1 MGTMFRKPW
10 LHFLLLGLMLFVGGQ
25 WLFPEPKPV
34 LGPPNPERLRAMV
47 ENYSRFAPYSVSPAL
62 FERFIDTELRDELL
76 FREALKRDLHYR
88 DAAVE
93 QRIIRNMRFLDA
105 NIAASDSEL
114 VEQGYALRLHLT
126 DEVIRRRLVQIME
139 RLIVATRPN
148 PAPSTEAVAVRYEQE
163 LDRWREPARYTFSH
177 VFLSTDRVAE
187 MPALMSQI
195 DAENLSPD
203 AARLL
208 GTPFLSGYAFRRQSP
223 EQITSVFGAEFAE
236 QVSVTEVLADAWIGP
251 VSSVFGQHYVYIEA
265 FEPSRTL
272 TLEEVSVRIERDLV
286 REGEEQAVVD
296 WVEASM
302 ASYEVRRS

>member
-1 MGTMFRKPW
+1 MLRKSW

-34 LGPPNPERLRAMV
+34 LGPPNPERLGAMV
-47 ENYSRFAPYSVSPAL
+47 ENYTRFAPDGVSPAL

-105 NIAASDSEL
+105 NIAASDREL

-139 RLIVATRPN
+139 RLIVALRPN
-148 PAPSTEAVAVRYEQE
+148 PAPSTEAVAARYEQE

-208 GTPFLSGYAFRRQSP
+208 GAPFLSGFAFRRQSP
-223 EQITSVFGAEFAE
+223 EQLTSAFGAEFAE
-236 QVSVTEVLADAWIGP
+236 QVSVTEVLADSWIGP

-272 TLEEVSVRIERDLV
+272 ALEEVSVRIERDLA
-286 REGEEQAVVD
+286 REREEQAVID
-296 WVEASM
+296 WVEATM

>member
-1 MGTMFRKPW
+1 MLRKPW

-34 LGPPNPERLRAMV
+34 LGPPNPERLSAMV
-47 ENYSRFAPYSVSPAL
+47 ENYTRFAPDGVSPAL

-105 NIAASDSEL
+105 NIAASDREL

-139 RLIVATRPN
+139 RMIVATRPN
-148 PAPSTEAVAVRYEQE
+148 PAPSTEAVAARYEQE

-177 VFLSTDRVAE
+177 VFLSTDRVPE

-208 GTPFLSGYAFRRQSP
+208 GAPFLSGYAFRRQSP
-223 EQITSVFGAEFAE
+223 EQMTRVFGAEFAE

-272 TLEEVSVRIERDLV
+272 AIEEVSVRIERDLV

-296 WVEASM
+296 WVRASM
-302 ASYEVRRS
+302 VSYEVRRS

>member
-1 MGTMFRKPW
+1 MLRKPW

-34 LGPPNPERLRAMV
+34 LGPPNPERLSAMV
-47 ENYSRFAPYSVSPAL
+47 ENYSRFSPDGVSPAL

-105 NIAASDSEL
+105 NIAASDREL
-114 VEQGYALRLHLT
+114 LEQGYALRLHLT

-139 RLIVATRPN
+139 RMIVATRPN
-148 PAPSTEAVAVRYEQE
+148 PAPSTEAVAARYEQE

-177 VFLSTDRVAE
+177 MFLSTDRVAE
-187 MPALMSQI
+187 MPALISQI
-195 DAENLSPD
+195 DGENLSPD

-208 GTPFLSGYAFRRQSP
+208 GAPFLSGYAFRRQSP
-223 EQITSVFGAEFAE
+223 EQMTSVFGAEFAE

-272 TLEEVSVRIERDLV
+272 ALEEVSVRIERDLV

-302 ASYEVRRS
+302 ANYEVRRS